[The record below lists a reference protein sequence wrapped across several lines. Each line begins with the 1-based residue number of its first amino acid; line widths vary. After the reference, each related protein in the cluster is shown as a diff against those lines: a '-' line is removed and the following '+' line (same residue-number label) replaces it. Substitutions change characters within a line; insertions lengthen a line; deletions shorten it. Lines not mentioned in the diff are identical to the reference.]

1 MDPFED
7 TADEAELASQ
17 LEEILA
23 DPKIFAN
30 WPAEEQ
36 IRVIAGQMHHSDL
49 LCDPRYAPPIPPNLD
64 QLFRGM

>member
-1 MDPFED
+1 MDPLED

-36 IRVIAGQMHHSDL
+36 VRIIAGQMLHSPL
-49 LCDPRYAPPIPPNLD
+49 MRGSIGDPTIPPNLD
-64 QLFRGM
+64 QLLPGM